1 MVGRTMLRAAAAV
14 LAPVCLAAAGSPAS
28 AGEAPCWVDN
38 GAVVVSAAL
47 GDIAGDFLLD
57 LSAPKSVL
65 HVDRALM
72 NGIETPTREASL
84 ALAGERIPASF
95 AVASLDSRSL
105 GLPTT
110 INGLIGADV
119 LAGYVIDLRLSP
131 CRLALWRR
139 RAPPMGPAQTLPVTW
154 IAGIPTIAAS
164 ISDGRA
170 GMHGRFG
177 VDTGSAGVRIAAS
190 AARLSRTPKGIDAA
204 SRQRPPARLAA
215 LGLGSEVIQGAPAG
229 LASDAPAGVLGDI
242 GTGVWARYALRLDL
256 WAGRLELA
264 DPTKPSG
271 RRRAISAGS

>member
-1 MVGRTMLRAAAAV
+1 MVGAIMPRAAAV
-14 LAPVCLAAAGSPAS
+14 LATLSLAAAAPPAL
-28 AGEAPCWVDN
+28 AGETPCWVDK

-47 GDIAGDFLLD
+47 GDISGDFLLD

-72 NGIETPTREASL
+72 SGIETPTRAATL
-84 ALAGERIPASF
+84 TVAGERIPASF
-95 AVASLDSRSL
+95 AVASLDARSL

-139 RAPPMGPAQTLPVTW
+139 HAPPIGPAQTLPVEMV
-154 IAGIPTIAAS
+154 AGVPTITAS
-164 ISDGRA
+164 ISDGRT
-170 GMHGRFG
+170 GLEGRFG
-177 VDTGSAGVRIAAS
+177 VDTGSAGVRIAAG

-215 LGLGSEVIQGAPAG
+215 LGLGGDVLRNTPAG
-229 LASDAPAGVLGDI
+229 LATDAPAGVLGDI
-242 GTGVWARYALRLDL
+242 GDDVWARYDLRLDL
-256 WAGRLELA
+256 RAGRLQLA
-264 DPTKPSG
+264 PLAPPSG
-271 RRRAISAGS
+271 RRRARSAGS